1 MRHKINRGLKILVV
15 VFFLVPVFV
24 LAAFFGAVSLID
36 FNQYKPM
43 IEQEVAAKTGYQLSI
58 EGNIETSVMPLQL
71 KIGQSQL
78 RDPAFDNEEPLL
90 AFEKINLRVSL
101 TALLLQAK
109 VHLLGVELFEPRI
122 HLQVDEQGKTNWGSE
137 LASAKTEATPRFEQV
152 NWQKVNNRSEQV
164 IEQSAQMAERF
175 DIKLSNVTLY
185 DGLVSWFYPARNQ
198 HYELSDLDLM
208 AFDIELGQGFD
219 LQMQGQLKNKQTGH
233 YYELDQQGHMSVA
246 KDMKSLSIQKMNAEM
261 ALFWPQEMDRT
272 ELKIQ
277 LDLRGLDWHQADK
290 SINIDS
296 LKLKALDAQT
306 DFSVSGHYA
315 DKLNLTGQVNIEYI
329 NPRQWL
335 DYFQQPYPDFVEQ
348 TALSQLE
355 GTFNWHLS
363 PQKSALEDIALTL
376 DKTNFKGY
384 FNYQQDGQSSYRFDL
399 ALDQLNMDFYAA
411 RLVEE
416 TTQESEESAKNAT
429 SDKEADP
436 IKITSEKI
444 YLPVGVPVTTLRES
458 QIQGQLQIDAL
469 QIWQGQY
476 QQVQMGFNSQ
486 YGKLE
491 IAPFDADLYEGRWRS
506 QFSVDVNNDTPQYHF
521 KGRLENLNAQAFLQ
535 DLAQYDLLN
544 GTLSSHFDLRT
555 AGSNLDAIKY
565 NMNGLFSA
573 DLVDG
578 AYLGVDLNRLL
589 IGQPTQPGDAT
600 NLESVRVA
608 GQVVKGIY
616 HLQQASLKS
625 DRFDAKAFGKV
636 HLPNATLETE
646 LQLTYQDPPEGL
658 AVLKG
663 VKVPVKLSGSI
674 LDPDWQ
680 VDIDKLLDAD
690 NLQRLMRFFN

>member
-43 IEQEVAAKTGYQLSI
+43 IEQEVAAKTGYELSI
-58 EGNIETSVMPLQL
+58 EGDIETSVMPLQL

-78 RDPAFDNEEPLL
+78 RDASFENEEPLL

-101 TALLLQAK
+101 AALLLQAK

-122 HLQVDEQGKTNWGSE
+122 HLQVDDQGNTNWGSK
-137 LASAKTEATPRFEQV
+137 LASAQTDGTPRFEQV
-152 NWQKVNNRSEQV
+152 NWQKVKDTPEQV

-185 DGLVSWFYPARNQ
+185 DGLVSWSYPARNQ
-198 HYELSDLDLM
+198 HYELSNLDLM

-246 KDMKSLSIQKMNAEM
+246 KDLKSLSVKKMNADM
-261 ALFWPQEMDRT
+261 TLFWPQEMQRT
-272 ELKIQ
+272 ELKMQ
-277 LDLRGLDWHQADK
+277 LDLRGLNWHQADK

-296 LKLKALDAQT
+296 VKLKALDAET
-306 DFSVSGHYA
+306 SLSLSGHYA
-315 DKLNLTGQVNIEYI
+315 DKLDLAGQVDIEYL

-335 DYFQQPYPDFVEQ
+335 DYFQLPYPRFVEQ
-348 TALSQLE
+348 KALSQLE
-355 GTFNWHLS
+355 GTFNWQLS
-363 PQKSALEDIALTL
+363 PQKSEIEDIALTL
-376 DKTNFKGY
+376 DQTTFKGY
-384 FNYQQDGQSSYRFDL
+384 FNYQHDAELSYQFDL
-399 ALDQLNMDFYAA
+399 AIDQLNMDFYAA
-411 RLVEE
+411 RLE
-416 TTQESEESAKNAT
+416 QDSAKDSVESTNEA
-429 SDKEADP
+429 SDDKTAEP
-436 IKITSEKI
+436 IKVTAETI
-444 YLPVGVPVTTLRES
+444 YLPIGVPVTTLRES

-506 QFSVDVNNDTPQYHF
+506 QFSVDVNSDTPQYHF
-521 KGRLENLNAQAFLQ
+521 KGRLENLNSQAFLR
-535 DLAQYDLLN
+535 DVAGYDLVT
-544 GTLSSHFDLRT
+544 GQLSSHFDLRT
-555 AGSNLDAIKY
+555 AGSNVDAIKY

-578 AYLGVDLNRLL
+578 AYLGVDLNRL
-589 IGQPTQPGDAT
+589 ITGQPTQEGDAT
-600 NLESVRVA
+600 RLENVRLS

-616 HLQQASLKS
+616 HLQQATLKS
-625 DRFDAKAFGKV
+625 DRFDARAFGKV
-636 HLPNATLETE
+636 HLPNASMETE
-646 LQLTYQDPPEGL
+646 LQLTYQQPPEGL
-658 AVLKG
+658 AMLKG
-663 VKVPVKLSGSI
+663 IKIPVKMSGSI
-674 LDPDWQ
+674 LQPDWQ
-680 VDIDKLLDAD
+680 VDIDKLLGAD